1 MTQKESIIV
10 FLYDWQKVY
19 DEAKGSVALC
29 NRIMEMIIT
38 KRIPKNTYDP
48 IYNLATKNFS
58 GDSFLV
64 HPDILLFESYKYSHR
79 ETAEYYALA
88 SLRSLGEYI
97 VSRKVT
103 LDLLHVPVDL
113 EFINNN
119 RLLSMDEHSVHFLYE
134 EVTKENIH

>member
-1 MTQKESIIV
+1 M

-19 DEAKGSVALC
+19 NEANGSVALC
-29 NRIMEMIIT
+29 NRIMEMLIT
-38 KRIPKNTYDP
+38 KRMPKNTYDP
-48 IYNLATKNFS
+48 IYNISTKNFS
-58 GDSFLV
+58 GGSFLV
-64 HPDILLFESYKYSHR
+64 HPDVLLYESYKYSHR

-88 SLRSLGEYI
+88 SLRSLAEYF

-103 LDLLHVPVDL
+103 LDLLHVPVSL

-134 EVTKENIH
+134 EVTKRNIH